1 VDVETVVRARQGDE
15 AAFARLVSGIASRFY
30 GVAYGILRD
39 RILAED
45 ATQQAL
51 VAMWRD
57 LPRLRDPERFEA
69 WATRILVNACHSEGR
84 RVRRWI
90 AAMPVS
96 LQVSVT
102 RDALSSVVD
111 RDQLERGL
119 RCLSLEHRTALVLRY
134 YLDLPSGEIAAV
146 LGIPEGTVGSRL
158 HRAMDALRANL
169 EADAR
174 LDPTNATHA
183 EPIR

>member
-1 VDVETVVRARQGDE
+1 VDVETVIRARQGDE
-15 AAFARLVSGIASRFY
+15 AAFARLVSGLASRLH

-51 VAMWRD
+51 VAMWRE
-57 LPRLRDPERFEA
+57 LPRLREPERFEA
-69 WATRILVNACHSEGR
+69 WATRILINACHSEGR

-90 AAMPVS
+90 TGMPGP
-96 LQVSVT
+96 LQVSVS
-102 RDALSSVVD
+102 RDALSGVVD

-119 RCLSLEHRTALVLRY
+119 RRLSLEHRTALVLRY
-134 YLDLPSGEIAAV
+134 YLDLPAAEIASV
-146 LGIPEGTVGSRL
+146 LGVPEGTVGSRL
-158 HRAMDALRANL
+158 HRAMAALRANL

-174 LDPTNATHA
+174 LDPASATST